1 MLDLGLS
8 KMALI
13 GVVALVVLGPER
25 LPRVAR
31 TAGALFGRAQRYIN
45 DVKAEVSRE
54 IELDALRTMKTD
66 FEQAAR
72 NVENTIHDN
81 LREHERDLNAAWNT
95 AETPGGSAAAAAPDG
110 VDGGFANVGGAVLD
124 ATLARMNP
132 FGRIAMCGMIA
143 AYDGAPAPL
152 ANPALI
158 LRERLLVQ
166 GFIVSEHF
174 DVWPEALAQLAS
186 LVANRQLH
194 YRETIAQGL
203 ERAPDAL
210 LGLLKGRNFGKQ
222 LVALV

>member
-81 LREHERDLNAAWNT
+81 LREHERDLNAAWNS
-95 AETPGGSAAAAAPDG
+95 AVSPGGSAAADAPDG
-110 VDGGFANVGGAVLD
+110 PSAASGEPSW
-124 ATLARMNP
+124 RS
-132 FGRIAMCGMIA
+132 IA
-143 AYDGAPAPL
+143 AAPAKRRNWRVKKAVTPVWYKR
-152 ANPALI
+152 ATM
-158 LRERLLVQ
+158 RRTQVQ
-166 GFIVSEHF
+166 SGAARVARHR
-174 DVWPEALAQLAS
+174 PAS
-186 LVANRQLH
+186 LRRPARFL
-194 YRETIAQGL
+194 
-203 ERAPDAL
+203 
-210 LGLLKGRNFGKQ
+210 
-222 LVALV
+222 

>member
-81 LREHERDLNAAWNT
+81 LREHERDLNAAWNS
-95 AETPGGSAAAAAPDG
+95 AVSPGGSAAADAPDG
-110 VDGGFANVGGAVLD
+110 PSAASGEPSWR
-124 ATLARMNP
+124 T
-132 FGRIAMCGMIA
+132 IA
-143 AYDGAPAPL
+143 AAPAKRRNWRVKKAVTPVWYKR
-152 ANPALI
+152 ATMH
-158 LRERLLVQ
+158 RTQVQ
-166 GFIVSEHF
+166 SGAARVARHR
-174 DVWPEALAQLAS
+174 PAS
-186 LVANRQLH
+186 LRRPARFL
-194 YRETIAQGL
+194 
-203 ERAPDAL
+203 
-210 LGLLKGRNFGKQ
+210 
-222 LVALV
+222 

>member
-81 LREHERDLNAAWNT
+81 LREHERDLNAAWNS
-95 AETPGGSAAAAAPDG
+95 AVSPGGSAAADAPDG
-110 VDGGFANVGGAVLD
+110 PSAASGEPSWR
-124 ATLARMNP
+124 T
-132 FGRIAMCGMIA
+132 IA
-143 AYDGAPAPL
+143 AAPAKRRNWRVKKAVTPVWYKRATMRRTQVQSGAARVARHRPESL
-152 ANPALI
+152 RRPARFL
-158 LRERLLVQ
+158 
-166 GFIVSEHF
+166 
-174 DVWPEALAQLAS
+174 
-186 LVANRQLH
+186 
-194 YRETIAQGL
+194 
-203 ERAPDAL
+203 
-210 LGLLKGRNFGKQ
+210 
-222 LVALV
+222 